1 MKFFRIY
8 RKKVLRSG
16 ISRQSS
22 EKRKFH
28 HYFTVLKYAS
38 LGKYIKRLDA
48 KRVYLKKNYENQS
61 AEETR

>member
-1 MKFFRIY
+1 M
-8 RKKVLRSG
+8 LRSG

-48 KRVYLKKNYENQS
+48 KRVYFKNNYENQS